1 MLKIN
6 TLLVI
11 FVPRCIFFIKKEVL
25 FNISYNNYIEGNK
38 KGRYMKNIRKYIYI
52 ITIIIFIIFCIMVII
67 RKRELKDNNINYTV
81 NKEDIIVNNDKI
93 NDEEEYIYVDIK
105 GEVINPNVYKIK
117 KGLRVIDVINLA
129 GGLTEESDTSN
140 INLSKIVT
148 DEMVIVIKSKNNEEV
163 YIDSDVDI
171 NNNNNNN
178 NNNQLIDIN
187 TCTIDELLTLPGIG
201 ESKANNII
209 EYRKKNKFNTINDI
223 MNVSGISESLFNKI
237 KEYIKV

>member
-1 MLKIN
+1 
-6 TLLVI
+6 
-11 FVPRCIFFIKKEVL
+11 
-25 FNISYNNYIEGNK
+25 
-38 KGRYMKNIRKYIYI
+38 MKNIRKYIYI
-52 ITIIIFIIFCIMVII
+52 ITIIIFIIFCVMVII
-67 RKRELKDNNINYTV
+67 RKRELKDNNVNYKV

-148 DEMVIVIKSKNNEEV
+148 DEMVIVIKSKNNEEI

-171 NNNNNNN
+171 N

>member
-1 MLKIN
+1 
-6 TLLVI
+6 
-11 FVPRCIFFIKKEVL
+11 
-25 FNISYNNYIEGNK
+25 
-38 KGRYMKNIRKYIYI
+38 MKNIRKYIYI

-81 NKEDIIVNNDKI
+81 NKENIIVNNDKI

-140 INLSKIVT
+140 INLSKIAT

>member
-1 MLKIN
+1 
-6 TLLVI
+6 
-11 FVPRCIFFIKKEVL
+11 
-25 FNISYNNYIEGNK
+25 
-38 KGRYMKNIRKYIYI
+38 MKNIRKYIYI

-81 NKEDIIVNNDKI
+81 NKENIIVNNDKI

-105 GEVINPNVYKIK
+105 GEVINPNVYKVK

-171 NNNNNNN
+171 NNNNN

>member
-1 MLKIN
+1 
-6 TLLVI
+6 
-11 FVPRCIFFIKKEVL
+11 
-25 FNISYNNYIEGNK
+25 
-38 KGRYMKNIRKYIYI
+38 MKNIRKYIYI
-52 ITIIIFIIFCIMVII
+52 ITIIIFIIFCIMVLI
-67 RKRELKDNNINYTV
+67 RKRELKDNNVNYTV
-81 NKEDIIVNNDKI
+81 NKENIIVNNDKI

-178 NNNQLIDIN
+178 QLIDIN

>member
-1 MLKIN
+1 
-6 TLLVI
+6 
-11 FVPRCIFFIKKEVL
+11 
-25 FNISYNNYIEGNK
+25 
-38 KGRYMKNIRKYIYI
+38 MKNIRKYIYI

-67 RKRELKDNNINYTV
+67 RKRELKDNNVNYKV

-93 NDEEEYIYVDIK
+93 NDEEEYVYVDIK

-178 NNNQLIDIN
+178 QLIDIN

>member
-1 MLKIN
+1 
-6 TLLVI
+6 
-11 FVPRCIFFIKKEVL
+11 
-25 FNISYNNYIEGNK
+25 
-38 KGRYMKNIRKYIYI
+38 MKNIRKYIYI

-67 RKRELKDNNINYTV
+67 RKRELKDNNINYKV
-81 NKEDIIVNNDKI
+81 NKENIIVNNDKI

-140 INLSKIVT
+140 INLSKIAT

-171 NNNNNNN
+171 NNNNN

>member
-1 MLKIN
+1 
-6 TLLVI
+6 
-11 FVPRCIFFIKKEVL
+11 
-25 FNISYNNYIEGNK
+25 
-38 KGRYMKNIRKYIYI
+38 MKNIRKYIYI
-52 ITIIIFIIFCIMVII
+52 ITIIIFIIFCVMVII
-67 RKRELKDNNINYTV
+67 RKRELKDNNVNYKV
-81 NKEDIIVNNDKI
+81 NKEDIIVNNEKED
-93 NDEEEYIYVDIK
+93 NEEEYIYVDIK

-163 YIDSDVDI
+163 YIDSDVYI
-171 NNNNNNN
+171 NNNN

-201 ESKANNII
+201 KSKANNII

>member
-1 MLKIN
+1 
-6 TLLVI
+6 
-11 FVPRCIFFIKKEVL
+11 
-25 FNISYNNYIEGNK
+25 
-38 KGRYMKNIRKYIYI
+38 MKNIRKYIYI

-67 RKRELKDNNINYTV
+67 RKRELRDNNINYKV

-105 GEVINPNVYKIK
+105 GEVINPNVYKIE

-171 NNNNNNN
+171 NDN

-187 TCTIDELLTLPGIG
+187 TCTIVELLTLPGIG

>member
-1 MLKIN
+1 
-6 TLLVI
+6 
-11 FVPRCIFFIKKEVL
+11 
-25 FNISYNNYIEGNK
+25 
-38 KGRYMKNIRKYIYI
+38 MKNIRKYIYI

>member
-1 MLKIN
+1 
-6 TLLVI
+6 
-11 FVPRCIFFIKKEVL
+11 
-25 FNISYNNYIEGNK
+25 
-38 KGRYMKNIRKYIYI
+38 MKNIRKYIYI

-81 NKEDIIVNNDKI
+81 NKEEDIINKDNED
-93 NDEEEYIYVDIK
+93 NEEEYIYVDIK
-105 GEVINPNVYKIK
+105 GEVINPNVYKIQ

-148 DEMVIVIKSKNNEEV
+148 DEMVIVIKSKNNEKV

-171 NNNNNNN
+171 N

-201 ESKANNII
+201 KSKANNII

>member
-1 MLKIN
+1 
-6 TLLVI
+6 
-11 FVPRCIFFIKKEVL
+11 
-25 FNISYNNYIEGNK
+25 
-38 KGRYMKNIRKYIYI
+38 MKNIRKYIYI

-140 INLSKIVT
+140 INLSKIAT
-148 DEMVIVIKSKNNEEV
+148 DEMVIVIKSKNNAEV

-171 NNNNNNN
+171 NNNNN

>member
-1 MLKIN
+1 
-6 TLLVI
+6 
-11 FVPRCIFFIKKEVL
+11 
-25 FNISYNNYIEGNK
+25 
-38 KGRYMKNIRKYIYI
+38 MKNIRKYIYI
-52 ITIIIFIIFCIMVII
+52 ITIIIFIIFCVMVII

-81 NKEDIIVNNDKI
+81 NKEEDIINKDN
-93 NDEEEYIYVDIK
+93 EEEYIYVDIK
-105 GEVINPNVYKIK
+105 GEVINPNVYKIE

-163 YIDSDVDI
+163 YIDSDVYID
-171 NNNNNNN
+171 NNN

>member
-1 MLKIN
+1 
-6 TLLVI
+6 
-11 FVPRCIFFIKKEVL
+11 
-25 FNISYNNYIEGNK
+25 
-38 KGRYMKNIRKYIYI
+38 MKNIRKYIYI

-81 NKEDIIVNNDKI
+81 NKENIIVNNDKI

-178 NNNQLIDIN
+178 NQLIDIN

>member
-1 MLKIN
+1 
-6 TLLVI
+6 
-11 FVPRCIFFIKKEVL
+11 
-25 FNISYNNYIEGNK
+25 
-38 KGRYMKNIRKYIYI
+38 MKNIRKYIYI
-52 ITIIIFIIFCIMVII
+52 ITIIIFIIFCVMVII
-67 RKRELKDNNINYTV
+67 RKRELKDNNINYTI
-81 NKEDIIVNNDKI
+81 NKEEDIINKDNED
-93 NDEEEYIYVDIK
+93 NEEEYIYVDIK

-178 NNNQLIDIN
+178 QLIDIN
-187 TCTIDELLTLPGIG
+187 TCTISELLTLPGIG

>member
-1 MLKIN
+1 
-6 TLLVI
+6 
-11 FVPRCIFFIKKEVL
+11 
-25 FNISYNNYIEGNK
+25 
-38 KGRYMKNIRKYIYI
+38 MKNIRKYIYI

-67 RKRELKDNNINYTV
+67 RKRELKDNNVNYKV

-171 NNNNNNN
+171 NNNN
-178 NNNQLIDIN
+178 QLIDIN

>member
-1 MLKIN
+1 
-6 TLLVI
+6 
-11 FVPRCIFFIKKEVL
+11 
-25 FNISYNNYIEGNK
+25 
-38 KGRYMKNIRKYIYI
+38 MKNIRKYIYI

-67 RKRELKDNNINYTV
+67 RKRELKDNNVNYTV
-81 NKEDIIVNNDKI
+81 NKEEDIINKDNED
-93 NDEEEYIYVDIK
+93 NEEEYIYVDIK
-105 GEVINPNVYKIK
+105 GEVINPNVYKIQ

-171 NNNNNNN
+171 NNNN
-178 NNNQLIDIN
+178 QLIDIN

-201 ESKANNII
+201 KSKANNII

>member
-1 MLKIN
+1 
-6 TLLVI
+6 
-11 FVPRCIFFIKKEVL
+11 
-25 FNISYNNYIEGNK
+25 
-38 KGRYMKNIRKYIYI
+38 MKNIRKYIYI

-67 RKRELKDNNINYTV
+67 RKRELKDNNVNYKV

-178 NNNQLIDIN
+178 KLIDIN

>member
-1 MLKIN
+1 
-6 TLLVI
+6 
-11 FVPRCIFFIKKEVL
+11 
-25 FNISYNNYIEGNK
+25 
-38 KGRYMKNIRKYIYI
+38 MKNIRKYIYI

-67 RKRELKDNNINYTV
+67 RKRELKDNNVNYKV

-93 NDEEEYIYVDIK
+93 NDEEEYIYIDIK

-178 NNNQLIDIN
+178 KLIDIN

>member
-1 MLKIN
+1 
-6 TLLVI
+6 
-11 FVPRCIFFIKKEVL
+11 
-25 FNISYNNYIEGNK
+25 
-38 KGRYMKNIRKYIYI
+38 MKNIRKYIYI

-81 NKEDIIVNNDKI
+81 NKEENIINKDNED
-93 NDEEEYIYVDIK
+93 NEEEYIYVDIK

-178 NNNQLIDIN
+178 QLIDIN

>member
-1 MLKIN
+1 
-6 TLLVI
+6 
-11 FVPRCIFFIKKEVL
+11 
-25 FNISYNNYIEGNK
+25 
-38 KGRYMKNIRKYIYI
+38 MKNIRKYIYI

-67 RKRELKDNNINYTV
+67 RKRELKDNNVNYKV
-81 NKEDIIVNNDKI
+81 NKENIIVNNDKI

-105 GEVINPNVYKIK
+105 GEVINPSVYKIK

-178 NNNQLIDIN
+178 KLIDIN

>member
-1 MLKIN
+1 
-6 TLLVI
+6 
-11 FVPRCIFFIKKEVL
+11 
-25 FNISYNNYIEGNK
+25 
-38 KGRYMKNIRKYIYI
+38 MKNIRKYIYI

-171 NNNNNNN
+171 NNNN
-178 NNNQLIDIN
+178 QLIDIN

>member
-1 MLKIN
+1 
-6 TLLVI
+6 
-11 FVPRCIFFIKKEVL
+11 
-25 FNISYNNYIEGNK
+25 
-38 KGRYMKNIRKYIYI
+38 MKNIRKYIYI

-81 NKEDIIVNNDKI
+81 NKENIIVNNDKI

-178 NNNQLIDIN
+178 QLIDIN

>member
-1 MLKIN
+1 
-6 TLLVI
+6 
-11 FVPRCIFFIKKEVL
+11 
-25 FNISYNNYIEGNK
+25 
-38 KGRYMKNIRKYIYI
+38 MKNIRKYIYI

-81 NKEDIIVNNDKI
+81 NKENIIVNNDKI

-105 GEVINPNVYKIK
+105 GEVINPNVYKVK

>member
-1 MLKIN
+1 
-6 TLLVI
+6 
-11 FVPRCIFFIKKEVL
+11 
-25 FNISYNNYIEGNK
+25 
-38 KGRYMKNIRKYIYI
+38 MKNIRKYIYI

-67 RKRELKDNNINYTV
+67 RKRELKDNNVNYKV
-81 NKEDIIVNNDKI
+81 NKENIIVNNDKI

-178 NNNQLIDIN
+178 QLIDIN

>member
-1 MLKIN
+1 
-6 TLLVI
+6 
-11 FVPRCIFFIKKEVL
+11 
-25 FNISYNNYIEGNK
+25 
-38 KGRYMKNIRKYIYI
+38 MKNIRKYIYI
-52 ITIIIFIIFCIMVII
+52 ITIIIFIIFCVMVII
-67 RKRELKDNNINYTV
+67 RKRELKDNNINYIV

-93 NDEEEYIYVDIK
+93 NDEEECIYVDIK

-171 NNNNNNN
+171 NNNN
-178 NNNQLIDIN
+178 QLIDIN

>member
-1 MLKIN
+1 
-6 TLLVI
+6 
-11 FVPRCIFFIKKEVL
+11 
-25 FNISYNNYIEGNK
+25 
-38 KGRYMKNIRKYIYI
+38 MKNIRKYIYI
-52 ITIIIFIIFCIMVII
+52 ITIIIFIIFCVMVII

-81 NKEDIIVNNDKI
+81 NKEDIIINNEKED
-93 NDEEEYIYVDIK
+93 NEEEYIYVDIK

-171 NNNNNNN
+171 NNNNNN
-178 NNNQLIDIN
+178 QLIDIN
-187 TCTIDELLTLPGIG
+187 TCTISELLTLPGIG

>member
-1 MLKIN
+1 
-6 TLLVI
+6 
-11 FVPRCIFFIKKEVL
+11 
-25 FNISYNNYIEGNK
+25 
-38 KGRYMKNIRKYIYI
+38 MKNIRKYIYI

-178 NNNQLIDIN
+178 QLIDIN

-201 ESKANNII
+201 ES
-209 EYRKKNKFNTINDI
+209 R
-223 MNVSGISESLFNKI
+223 
-237 KEYIKV
+237 

>member
-1 MLKIN
+1 
-6 TLLVI
+6 
-11 FVPRCIFFIKKEVL
+11 
-25 FNISYNNYIEGNK
+25 
-38 KGRYMKNIRKYIYI
+38 MKNIRKYIYI

-67 RKRELKDNNINYTV
+67 RKRELKDNNVNYKV

-105 GEVINPNVYKIK
+105 GEVINPNVYKIQ

-171 NNNNNNN
+171 N

>member
-1 MLKIN
+1 
-6 TLLVI
+6 
-11 FVPRCIFFIKKEVL
+11 
-25 FNISYNNYIEGNK
+25 
-38 KGRYMKNIRKYIYI
+38 MKNIRKYIYI
-52 ITIIIFIIFCIMVII
+52 ITIIIFIIFCIMVLI
-67 RKRELKDNNINYTV
+67 RKRELKDNNVNYTV
-81 NKEDIIVNNDKI
+81 NKENIIVNNDKI

-178 NNNQLIDIN
+178 NQLIDIN

-201 ESKANNII
+201 
-209 EYRKKNKFNTINDI
+209 
-223 MNVSGISESLFNKI
+223 
-237 KEYIKV
+237 

>member
-1 MLKIN
+1 
-6 TLLVI
+6 
-11 FVPRCIFFIKKEVL
+11 
-25 FNISYNNYIEGNK
+25 
-38 KGRYMKNIRKYIYI
+38 MKNIMKYIYI

-178 NNNQLIDIN
+178 NQLIDIN

>member
-1 MLKIN
+1 
-6 TLLVI
+6 
-11 FVPRCIFFIKKEVL
+11 
-25 FNISYNNYIEGNK
+25 
-38 KGRYMKNIRKYIYI
+38 MKNIRKYIYI

-81 NKEDIIVNNDKI
+81 NKENIIVNNDKI

-105 GEVINPNVYKIK
+105 GEVINPNVYKII

-140 INLSKIVT
+140 INLSKIAT

-171 NNNNNNN
+171 NNNN

>member
-1 MLKIN
+1 
-6 TLLVI
+6 
-11 FVPRCIFFIKKEVL
+11 
-25 FNISYNNYIEGNK
+25 
-38 KGRYMKNIRKYIYI
+38 MKNIRKYIYI

-67 RKRELKDNNINYTV
+67 RKRELKDNKINYTV
-81 NKEDIIVNNDKI
+81 NKENIIVNNDKI

-178 NNNQLIDIN
+178 NQLIDIN

>member
-1 MLKIN
+1 
-6 TLLVI
+6 
-11 FVPRCIFFIKKEVL
+11 
-25 FNISYNNYIEGNK
+25 
-38 KGRYMKNIRKYIYI
+38 MKNIRKYIYI
-52 ITIIIFIIFCIMVII
+52 ITIIIFVIFCVMVII

-81 NKEDIIVNNDKI
+81 NKEDIIINNEKED
-93 NDEEEYIYVDIK
+93 NEEEYIYVDIK

-171 NNNNNNN
+171 NNNNN
-178 NNNQLIDIN
+178 QLIDIN

>member
-1 MLKIN
+1 
-6 TLLVI
+6 
-11 FVPRCIFFIKKEVL
+11 
-25 FNISYNNYIEGNK
+25 
-38 KGRYMKNIRKYIYI
+38 MKNIRKYIYI

-81 NKEDIIVNNDKI
+81 NKEEDIINKDNED
-93 NDEEEYIYVDIK
+93 NEEEYIYVDIK
-105 GEVINPNVYKIK
+105 GEVINPNVYKIQ

-140 INLSKIVT
+140 INLSKTVT

-171 NNNNNNN
+171 NNN

>member
-1 MLKIN
+1 
-6 TLLVI
+6 
-11 FVPRCIFFIKKEVL
+11 
-25 FNISYNNYIEGNK
+25 
-38 KGRYMKNIRKYIYI
+38 MKNIKKHIYI

-81 NKEDIIVNNDKI
+81 NKENIIVNNDKI

-163 YIDSDVDI
+163 YIDSNVDI

>member
-81 NKEDIIVNNDKI
+81 NKENIIVNNDKI

-140 INLSKIVT
+140 INLSKIAT

-171 NNNNNNN
+171 NNNNN